1 MKIIDLTHIID
12 EKMPVFP
19 GTEPPKIIQKNT
31 IKKDGFAEKLLAMYS
46 HTGTHIDAPAHMIED
61 GHSLSDFS
69 IEKFIGKGI
78 IIPLESNNLIEL
90 NYLKKFQIQI
100 KKASFVLFYSGWDE
114 FWGKKEYFNGFP
126 SLSIE
131 AAKYLV
137 EFDLKGVGI
146 DAVSIDAIDSKDFG
160 VHHILLKKDLVI
172 IENLKNLKYLINKN
186 FELYITP
193 LKIKGLD
200 GSPVRAF
207 GKEI

>member
-31 IKKDGFAEKLLAMYS
+31 IKKDGFAEKLLTMYS

-61 GHSLSDFS
+61 GNSLSDFPV
-69 IEKFIGKGI
+69 EKFVGRGVV
-78 IIPLESNNLIEL
+78 IPLESDNSINL
-90 NYLKKFQIQI
+90 NSLKKFEIQI
-100 KKASFVLFYSGWDE
+100 KEASFVLFYSGWDNL
-114 FWGKKEYFNGFP
+114 WGKKEYFNGFP
-126 SLSIE
+126 TLTIE

-137 EFDLKGVGI
+137 KFNLKGIGI
-146 DAVSIDAIDSKDFG
+146 DAISIDPMESINFD

-172 IENLKNLKYLINKN
+172 IENLKNLKKLIDKN

-200 GSPVRAF
+200 GSPVRAIA
-207 GKEI
+207 KIV